1 MNRQHFQF
9 GSRVILIGVL
19 GAAGFASAVL
29 GQQGAPAPG
38 KGDAAPNISMPANTG
53 GQKGKPA
60 ATKGGILPPGTIQA
74 QPTTPGVVVVP
85 TGSTLNNFS
94 GVSSSRSGP
103 DASDPTFTAGASP
116 PVPPPAP
123 ASVGTGSSSGT
134 NNTSPGLGPIQN
146 TLIRSMRGNLLGTG
160 FRLVDAGP
168 PEVVFV
174 SGSNG
179 FVSGDTTLVP
189 RRDVTVVADGID
201 IKLTFT
207 NTTSAA
213 LPVGTFQVSDIRLG
227 DRVEILDGRHGIEHF
242 DLFDRTVTPLK
253 VNNNGWPGD
262 LYSPIAVLRDEKY
275 TVGVSVQYP
284 ALEYRHGVEI
294 RVGDGTRWSGDGG
307 PFWYVR
313 MDVPSTVPP
322 GQTRIYTLSV
332 RVAPRTDSWLKT
344 LVPYR
349 DYFQATYG
357 GVRYQRDPRPVTA
370 AMIAFDQNASPGNT
384 RGFAYPN
391 LRPDLNGWR
400 PWAREV
406 TARRSLGYQRSMI
419 WAAAGIYSQNRS
431 KNYPSNSLSPM
442 DDIPMMRNSK
452 AELANA
458 ASPNMQV
465 GYWLGYATH
474 FETAWDSPS
483 PQQLITLGNAEQEG
497 HFFKELDFA
506 ASLNAGLI
514 GLDAFVSA
522 DPYFLYTWLT
532 KMRQRQPNIKFISE
546 LSPPDIIH
554 SLAGSFLF
562 EWNVGENEKPLLAD
576 FLLPGHETWVSVW
589 GQELTRELGR
599 RPTMAEFVRVYQRYS
614 DSGYVVL
621 DMNTVPLPPTVT
633 AARTWETA
641 IPPELRTPVGGPSS
655 TAQVPP
661 AAIGTP
667 GAGNGTPPAI
677 TPPPVGTNTSA
688 NGPQLQAGHG
698 VAPATGAQMLSGRRS
713 RITAPPIN
721 QQANAP
727 ER

>member
-1 MNRQHFQF
+1 MNRMHLQS

-29 GQQGAPAPG
+29 GQQSAAASA
-38 KGDAAPNISMPANTG
+38 KGDAAPSINMPSNTG
-53 GQKGKPA
+53 GQKAKPA
-60 ATKGGILPPGTIQA
+60 PAKSGILPPGTIQA
-74 QPTTPGVVVVP
+74 LPTTPGVVVVP
-85 TGSTLNNFS
+85 TGATLSSVS
-94 GVSSSRSGP
+94 GVSNSRL
-103 DASDPTFTAGASP
+103 DPAAGNSP
-116 PVPPPAP
+116 PTPNVGGATPPAP
-123 ASVGTGSSSGT
+123 ASIGTGPSPNS
-134 NNTSPGLGPIQN
+134 NTLPQGLGPIQS
-146 TLIRSMRGNLLGTG
+146 TIIKSMRGNLLGTG

-179 FVSGDTTLVP
+179 WMFGDTTLVP

-201 IKLTFT
+201 IRLTFT
-207 NTTSAA
+207 NTTSGA
-213 LPVGTFQVSDIRLG
+213 LPVGTIQVSDIRLG
-227 DRVEILDGRHGIEHF
+227 DRVEILDARHGVEHF
-242 DLFDRTVTPLK
+242 DVFDRNVTPLK

-275 TVGVSVQYP
+275 TVGVSIQYP
-284 ALEYRHGVEI
+284 ALEYRHGVDI
-294 RVGDGTRWSGDGG
+294 RVGDGTRWYGDGG
-307 PFWYVR
+307 PFWHVR
-313 MDVPSTVPP
+313 MDVPGMVPA

-332 RVAPRTDSWLKT
+332 RIAPRTDSWLKT
-344 LVPYR
+344 LIPYR
-349 DYFQATYG
+349 DYFQSTYG

-370 AMIAFDQNASPGNT
+370 AMIAFDENASPGNT

-391 LRPDLNGWR
+391 LRPDINGWR
-400 PWAREV
+400 PWAREI

-419 WAAAGIYSQNRS
+419 WAAAGIYSQNRL

-442 DDIPMMRNSK
+442 DDLLMMRNSK

-458 ASPNMQV
+458 ASPSMQV

-474 FETAWDSPS
+474 FETAWDTPT
-483 PQQLITLGNAEQEG
+483 PQRLITLDNAQQEG
-497 HFFKELDFA
+497 YFFKELDFA

-514 GLDAFVSA
+514 GLDAFVSD

-532 KMRQRQPNIKFISE
+532 KLRQRQPNIKFISE

-576 FLLPGHETWVSVW
+576 FILPGHETWVSVW

-599 RPTMAEFVRVYQRYS
+599 RPTMAEFVRIYQRYS
-614 DSGYVVL
+614 DSGYIVL
-621 DMNTVPLPPTVT
+621 DMNTVPLPPTVI

-641 IPPELRTPVGGPSS
+641 IPPELRTPVGGPV
-655 TAQVPP
+655 TTPQVPA

-667 GAGNGTPPAI
+667 GSGNTEPPI
-677 TPPPVGTNTSA
+677 TPPPPGTNTRA
-688 NGPQLQAGHG
+688 NGPQPQAGHA
-698 VAPATGAQMLSGRRS
+698 VAQTSGAQMLSGRRS
-713 RITAPPIN
+713 RITVQPAN
-721 QQANAP
+721 QQASAP
-727 ER
+727 DK